1 MKNLAHK
8 SPPKPPKKSEKEF
21 VNERK
26 NINALSVYWL
36 FLFIVWIAFFGLMF
50 MFNDAVIAWCK
61 ELIS

>member
-1 MKNLAHK
+1 MWGKVSSRICSL
-8 SPPKPPKKSEKEF
+8 PEKEF

-36 FLFIVWIAFFGLMF
+36 FLFIVWLAFFGLMF